1 MIKTENPQSKIQNL
15 KSKIAQS
22 PYQAYVYSYPH
33 KTAYRPLTPPIYLPE
48 LWTQQDRQALFLYI
62 HIPFCEM
69 RCGFCNLFTTVSHNE
84 DFISQYVHTLQ
95 RQAQRMKA
103 VLGDASFARFAIGG
117 GTPTQLPVQHL
128 ATVLDIA
135 ENTMGVKLQEIPISV
150 EVSPETATEE
160 KLKLLRSHS
169 VDRVSIGVQSFIESE
184 VLATQRRQSN
194 TQVEAALTRIKQA
207 GFPTLNIDLIY
218 GLPGQTVDTWLQ
230 SIHTALRFQPE
241 EIYLYPLYVRPLTGL
256 GRTDKEWDDIRLA
269 CYREGRSLLL
279 SQGYTQVSMRMFR
292 QGGQGSNLSPSSPH
306 TPHTPHTFP
315 SPSPVYCCQADGMV
329 GLGCGARSYTNTLH
343 YSNEYAVGAKGI
355 SEILQAYIQ
364 TADES
369 FDYAHYGFQLNA
381 EEQRRRYILLSLLSD
396 EGLNCGSYRRQFGS
410 EVYADFPEFSELL
423 ALNLAIKDEEI
434 LQLTEF
440 GIERSDTIGAWLFSD
455 KVQELMQDYELK

>member
-1 MIKTENPQSKIQNL
+1 MLTIQNL

-33 KTAYRPLTPPIYLPE
+33 KTAYRPFNPPVYLPE

-84 DFISQYVHTLQ
+84 DFISQYVRTLQ

-117 GTPTQLPVQHL
+117 GTPTQLPIEHL
-128 ATVLDIA
+128 ETVLDIA
-135 ENTMGVKLQEIPISV
+135 ENTMGAKLHEIPISV

-169 VDRVSIGVQSFIESE
+169 IDRVSIGVQSFIESE

-194 TQVEAALTRIKQA
+194 TQVEAALTRIKEA

-269 CYREGRSLLL
+269 CYREGRLLLL
-279 SQGYTQVSMRMFR
+279 SQGYTQVSMRMFQR
-292 QGGQGSNLSPSSPH
+292 VEGGQGSNFSPSSSH

-355 SEILQAYIQ
+355 RDILQAYIQ
-364 TADES
+364 TADEL
-369 FDYAHYGFQLNA
+369 FEYAHYGFQLDA

-396 EGLNCGSYRRQFGS
+396 EGLNFVSYRQRFAS
-410 EVYADFPEFSELL
+410 EVDADFPELAELL
-423 ALNLAIKDEEI
+423 SLNLAIKDGDS
-434 LQLTEF
+434 LQLTEL
-440 GIERSDTIGAWLFSD
+440 GIERSDTIGAWLFSG
-455 KVQELMQDYELK
+455 KVQVLMHDYELK

>member
-169 VDRVSIGVQSFIESE
+169 IDRVSIGVQSFIESE

-194 TQVEAALTRIKQA
+194 TQVEAALTRIKEA

-279 SQGYTQVSMRMFR
+279 SEGYTQVSMRMFR
-292 QGGQGSNLSPSSPH
+292 QGRQGGQGSNLSPLSP
-306 TPHTPHTFP
+306 
-315 SPSPVYCCQADGMV
+315 SSPVYCCQADGMI

-355 SEILQAYIQ
+355 RDILQAYIQ
-364 TADES
+364 TADEL
-369 FDYAHYGFQLNA
+369 FEYAHYGFQLNA

-396 EGLNCGSYRRQFGS
+396 EGLDFVSYRQRFAS
-410 EVYADFPEFSELL
+410 EVDADFSQISELL
-423 ALNLAIKDEEI
+423 ALNLAIKDEDI

-440 GIERSDTIGAWLFSD
+440 GIERSDTIGAWLFSE
-455 KVQELMQDYELK
+455 KVQKLMQDYELK